1 MPAGSQLMPAV
12 SSWHGTACTVLGPSF
27 PSLPLSCPPEGG
39 DLELS
44 NTSKTLYS
52 SEDVSPAFETS
63 VFCKV
68 LLYLREEE
76 GDLAPRTAAFPKWST
91 HLPHQLYSAPFI
103 IHPRPP
109 HSPLIY
115 PILFVSCTDW
125 MFHTR
130 FSSMLVRKIIGG
142 GIYGRRISWKR
153 ECIWS
158 NKETQLRSACATLYV
173 SCSVVE
179 VPVW

>member
-1 MPAGSQLMPAV
+1 MACLHAEVLIVLSPEVLAV
-12 SSWHGTACTVLGPSF
+12 DASGQPVDASGFVLARHGLHSFGTEF

-76 GDLAPRTAAFPKWST
+76 EGDLATRTAAFPK
-91 HLPHQLYSAPFI
+91 
-103 IHPRPP
+103 
-109 HSPLIY
+109 
-115 PILFVSCTDW
+115 
-125 MFHTR
+125 
-130 FSSMLVRKIIGG
+130 
-142 GIYGRRISWKR
+142 
-153 ECIWS
+153 
-158 NKETQLRSACATLYV
+158 
-173 SCSVVE
+173 
-179 VPVW
+179 